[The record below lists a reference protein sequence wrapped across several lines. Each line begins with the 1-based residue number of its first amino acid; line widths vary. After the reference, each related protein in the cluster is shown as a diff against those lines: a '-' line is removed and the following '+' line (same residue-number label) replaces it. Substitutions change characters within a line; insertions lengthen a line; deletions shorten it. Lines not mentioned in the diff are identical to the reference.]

1 MRTKTQKLHVS
12 SDLIGKNKIEKN
24 LCFLEKRIKISANS
38 AKEKIYQSS
47 VSVVIFFLLLKMTT
61 PIEHKRQVQMNGM
74 RRNYEYIKS
83 PQFREASKATL
94 LIRKSMAEKNY
105 AEFQKKTWFFSGK
118 NAISQV

>member
-1 MRTKTQKLHVS
+1 MT
-12 SDLIGKNKIEKN
+12 SDLIGKNKIEKK
-24 LCFLEKRIKISANS
+24 LCFFGKKNQNQCEQCERKNIPIKC
-38 AKEKIYQSS
+38 
-47 VSVVIFFLLLKMTT
+47 VSCYFFLLLKMTT
-61 PIEHKRQVQMNGM
+61 PIEHKRQVQMNGI
-74 RRNYEYIKS
+74 RRNYECIKS